1 MAQSDE
7 IAAKAKQIEAE
18 TFELTQQLQEADR
31 KAEEDFGVYER
42 QKDEGVLEGF
52 QIFVGKVKNF
62 ARENKVKVGELEQEM
77 EDIGR

>member
-1 MAQSDE
+1 M
-7 IAAKAKQIEAE
+7 
-18 TFELTQQLQEADR
+18 
-31 KAEEDFGVYER
+31 YER

-52 QIFVGKVKNF
+52 EIFVGKVKNF